1 MTAKTSVSF
10 ETYYFLELLEK
21 IRKDGKQQYQPA
33 DYDYLVRFLDYL
45 KEDNDA
51 HVSIEKIA
59 RAQSTSD
66 LAIFFSDILE
76 HIHRVKPEESMERL
90 PSRVEDFLE
99 IFQVFLNNEEW
110 KRLLESELFATAE
123 SGAEAPASEAEAVDF
138 AEFCQRII
146 DEALLNDVA
155 NLSDDIRENYLQ
167 VAHTLLQQPE
177 LANQIEM
184 TVAHPDVMGF
194 YEATYALS
202 QIPAVEPDQFDMGGF
217 RRQIVDWSQKFK
229 NIYLDMPLEINELV
243 LSETSAE
250 TTEISSEPVPELPED
265 VITEEEVAAVEEGS
279 AEEAVTATEAASAE
293 EPFENLFEE
302 ADKEFAE
309 AEEDEAA
316 FLENAQELDEL
327 VESISK
333 RPARPTAQITD
344 DEETLERRRMLR
356 DYVVSEIET
365 YAEEFTEAAAALAEN
380 PHNADMSLQLK
391 DALKALKDIGKI
403 HNYPAVEAAADSL
416 LNIYSQ
422 LQLRETSFPTSENE
436 ALQALFD
443 NLQQYV
449 DALIEGEYQ
458 ALGEQIEA
466 QLTGLNS
473 RLLEEAQVS
482 NVYAAETV
490 SNAFQDV
497 VSRIARQL
505 QHYLQQPANPDAI
518 AATFDNLA
526 YWNKILM
533 PEGAQKAVNELAEL
547 MKSAHFADL
556 DAVDRQK
563 INEILVR
570 WEMQYA
576 TASEDEWTELSN
588 TIDEIVTR
596 VEGVVDV
603 DNAIEAFND
612 VLQRQIRALRRE
624 LETADAGSNILP
636 SFEMFLSSLRENSKL
651 AGRVDLANLAAEL
664 RSTLS
669 AVDTDVLTS
678 STLSAAVGTVL
689 ESLEQQVINE
699 GETVD
704 FEALNDS
711 FKSIVQPTE
720 IPEPEEPVTEATV
733 GMESESHPVPDV
745 EPEAENVET
754 AEPEPVSSE
763 EIPEE
768 DLFRELQDVD
778 TSTEEPLYVLP
789 EEDEGELFDELA
801 SDKSEAVETE
811 ASEIEKTEETAELET
826 ADAESESEIKVETES
841 PEASEVAADAEETV
855 SEFTVDTFAA
865 LKTMEE
871 VLDAL
876 AASPT
881 EPELWQRLST
891 EADKLSQLANE
902 SAQTEVCEIADSISE
917 IALKAKAGAIVVD
930 DALLTALQRAL
941 NGIDEIVTEQNDSSE
956 TVLDELNAA
965 VRPVEPEQVA
975 PQPASDDETEYV
987 VLKEKDAEL
996 LEIFKSE
1003 VSGSFDQIERNLT
1016 NLEKFTFDKE
1026 AVQHIERQIH
1036 EIRAAAKML
1045 GLTEIGQISDLF
1057 EEMFEKYAQKQID
1070 DVQQVLPLSRKA
1082 IHVIRQLTN
1091 EHKVEKS
1098 SYDEVIGQLQQ
1109 LLSAPSIETSQP
1121 MYIAPQQ
1128 QDISR
1133 EFVEEVKE
1141 SVVTDEPVQGAPEEE
1156 PAEIEAESEETP
1168 ATVAPQVL
1176 EMYLHEAREQLDDI
1190 NYLLIKLEKEP
1201 GNEELQHHLMRCM
1214 HTLKGSSGM
1223 VHARGIEKMAH
1234 RCEDILELHL
1244 QQRKPLSPK
1253 LFDVLF
1259 RVIDEIQL
1267 SVQSLEDEGKEHFLR
1282 YSDIMAQLNEYYSEL
1297 SGKTVDVVEQVET
1310 EQPATEQEAPAA
1322 ESKPES
1328 AAEKAPKKDTYL
1340 RLNINKMNQLLNL
1353 AAESVI
1359 GNTQFKNQLDGLKR
1373 YAHTLN
1379 ANLSTL
1385 RETEDFLNNIIREER
1400 KVLENLADVN
1410 AETAEPLRKQVDA
1423 LLRVMKNVK
1432 TLQDELSTVT
1442 QSLRENAKSYDEH
1455 LQKLSKLSNQL
1466 LEEILQA
1473 RLVPIDMLFQRF
1485 HRPIRDLAHQLKKQI
1500 RLSMSGEQT
1509 ELDRTLIDD
1518 LYEPLLHLIR
1528 NAIDHGLETAEE
1540 RLAAGKPAEGL
1551 LQIKAIRDRNQV
1563 IIEVKDDG
1571 RGIDLEKIKAK
1582 AIQKGYI
1589 TEKDARNMSEQEL
1602 YEFLFYPGFTTASE
1616 TTLVSGRGVGLDA
1629 VKSQIEKA
1637 KGDIRMH
1644 TELGKGTTFSIRVPI
1659 SLSVIQSMLVDVS
1672 GHVYS
1677 IPLLQVEETLNI
1689 KGQDLIRENN
1699 HYYIRYRE
1707 RKIPVIL
1714 LAELLKVNQQ
1724 NEFTVSPVADYP
1736 LIMIQ
1741 DEGQRMGVLVDRIIR
1756 REEILIKSLGPGLR
1770 RLKYISGGSIMADG
1784 QVVLVLDIHQIIQD
1798 VLKTSTEK
1806 APVEKEVP
1814 IIDVPEAEK
1823 EEAAPPV
1830 QISRIKH
1837 VSGRKPVALIVDDS
1851 LSIRKYISEL
1861 LNQHGYVTDTARNGY
1876 EALELL
1882 KRQEFDILITDLEM
1896 PKLSGYELIE
1906 TLRYEK
1912 RYNHLPI
1919 IVLTGRSG
1927 DSFKQLTKEL
1937 GADAFIA
1944 KPFKDRELLE
1954 QLNNYIVL
1962 DQ

>member
-21 IRKDGKQQYQPA
+21 IRKDGKKQYQPA

-45 KEDNDA
+45 KDDNDA

-76 HIHRVKPEESMERL
+76 HIHRVSPEESMERL
-90 PSRVEDFLE
+90 PSRVDDFLE

-110 KRLLESELFATAE
+110 RQLLESELFATAE
-123 SGAEAPASEAEAVDF
+123 SGTEASASEAEAVDF
-138 AEFCQRII
+138 TEFCQRMI
-146 DEALLNDVA
+146 DEVLLNDVA

-184 TVAHPDVMGF
+184 TVDHPDVMGL

-202 QIPAVEPDQFDMGGF
+202 QIPAVEPNQFDMEGF

-243 LSETSAE
+243 LAETPAE
-250 TTEISSEPVPELPED
+250 TTEASSEPVTESPEE
-265 VITEEEVAAVEEGS
+265 VGAEEEMVS
-279 AEEAVTATEAASAE
+279 AEAVTATEAASTE

-316 FLENAQELDEL
+316 YLENAQELDEL

-356 DYVVSEIET
+356 DYVISEIET
-365 YAEEFTEAAAALAEN
+365 YAEEFTDAAAALAEN

-416 LNIYSQ
+416 LNLYSQ
-422 LQLRETSFPTSENE
+422 LQLRETSFPTSENDTI
-436 ALQALFD
+436 QALFD
-443 NLQQYV
+443 NLKHYV

-458 ALGEQIEA
+458 AVGQQIEE

-473 RLLEEAQVS
+473 RLLEETQVS
-482 NVYAAETV
+482 NVYSAETV

-497 VSRIARQL
+497 VSRVARQL
-505 QHYLQQPANPDAI
+505 QHYLQQPESPETLV
-518 AATFDNLA
+518 ATFDNLA
-526 YWNKILM
+526 YWNTLLM
-533 PEGAQKAVNELAEL
+533 PESAQKAVNELAEL
-547 MKSAHFADL
+547 MKSERCADL
-556 DAVDRQK
+556 DAADRQRLS
-563 INEILVR
+563 EILVK
-570 WEMQYA
+570 WETQYT
-576 TASEDEWTELSN
+576 TASEEEWTEMGN

-603 DNAIEAFND
+603 HHAGAAFND
-612 VLQRQIRALRRE
+612 VLQRQIHALRRQ
-624 LETADAGSNILP
+624 LETAEAATSILP
-636 SFEMFLSSLRENSKL
+636 SFAAFLSALRENSQL
-651 AGRVDLANLAAEL
+651 AGRVDLANLAVEL

-669 AVDTDVLTS
+669 ALDSDTLAS
-678 STLSAAVGTVL
+678 PALSAAVETVL
-689 ESLEQQVINE
+689 ESLEQQVIIE
-699 GETVD
+699 GEEVD
-704 FEALNDS
+704 FEALNDL
-711 FKSIVQPTE
+711 FKSTVQPTE
-720 IPEPEEPVTEATV
+720 ITETEESAEEAATEIETESQPAPDAEF
-733 GMESESHPVPDV
+733 ESESV
-745 EPEAENVET
+745 EEAESDGVDSDEI
-754 AEPEPVSSE
+754 SE
-763 EIPEE
+763 EE
-768 DLFRELQDVD
+768 LFQELQGVD
-778 TSTEEPLYVLP
+778 TSAEEPLYVLP
-789 EEDEGELFDELA
+789 DEEEGELFDELT
-801 SDKSEAVETE
+801 SEMAEAGESATSETE
-811 ASEIEKTEETAELET
+811 ITEEAPEPETAYST
-826 ADAESESEIKVETES
+826 ADAESETEPEPELPSE
-841 PEASEVAADAEETV
+841 SEVATDAGETV

-871 VLDAL
+871 IVDAL
-876 AASPT
+876 AASPA
-881 EPELWQRLST
+881 EPELWQKLSA
-891 EADKLSQLANE
+891 EADTLSRLANE
-902 SAQTEVCEIADSISE
+902 AVQTEVCEIADSISE

-930 DALLTALQRAL
+930 DALLTAIQRAL

-956 TVLDELNAA
+956 TVLDELSAA
-965 VRPVEPEQVA
+965 VRPVEPETVA
-975 PQPASDDETEYV
+975 QPPASDDEAEYV

-1098 SYDEVIGQLQQ
+1098 SYDEVIGQLQK
-1109 LLSAPSIETSQP
+1109 LLSTPSIETSQP

-1141 SVVTDEPVQGAPEEE
+1141 SAVADEPVEEAPAEEPAEQEEE
-1156 PAEIEAESEETP
+1156 PAETP

-1244 QQRKPLSPK
+1244 QQRKPLTPP
-1253 LFDVLF
+1253 LFDILF
-1259 RVIDEIQL
+1259 RVIDEIQM

-1282 YSDIMAQLNEYYSEL
+1282 YSEIMAQLNQYYSEL
-1297 SGKTVDVVEQVET
+1297 SGKTVDVVEQVEAA
-1310 EQPATEQEAPAA
+1310 QPAA
-1322 ESKPES
+1322 EKEASAAQPKPEPT
-1328 AAEKAPKKDTYL
+1328 AEMPPKKDTYL

-1400 KVLENLADVN
+1400 KVLENIVELN
-1410 AETAEPLRKQVDA
+1410 PETAEPLRKQVDA

-1589 TEKDARNMSEQEL
+1589 TEKDARSMSEQEL

-1724 NEFTVSPVADYP
+1724 SEFTVSPVADYP

-1798 VLKTSTEK
+1798 VLKTTTEK
-1806 APVEKEVP
+1806 AS
-1814 IIDVPEAEK
+1814 AEK
-1823 EEAAPPV
+1823 EIPIIEEPETATEAAPPV
-1830 QISRIKH
+1830 QQSRIKH

-1861 LNQHGYVTDTARNGY
+1861 LNQQGYVTDTARNGY

-1912 RYNHLPI
+1912 RYNHLPM
-1919 IVLTGRSG
+1919 TGRSG